1 MPLLMS
7 KPRKSKPPAQTK
19 ICVHCNLNKPMS
31 KFFSNRDWVENGGKD
46 SWCKDCIAK
55 IISKDEMRRYFWE
68 NNREW
73 KENVWQNALKQAELE
88 AVKSNVYQRSNEDR
102 RQVIL
107 EQVACPKIPSL
118 MQKTQN
124 YKFEDHT
131 QDVNTNGYDEAK
143 EGGKIVELDPS
154 KAKDVNA
161 KDKNLK
167 TYNHFFNGEF
177 KPAEIE
183 YLEDYYRDLENDFD
197 LSDRALR
204 DNAKK
209 LAKASLLVD
218 KVQNDYMAGRCS
230 LQDVKDA
237 IAQLDLLMKTGN
249 FAACKRKPGDK
260 NTLNNWAETSLYCET
275 HGHPCIKKI
284 EWEKD
289 VVDAALDGLGYIIE
303 SMRDE
308 EMSEIS

>member
-1 MPLLMS
+1 MPYLAS
-7 KPRKSKPPAQTK
+7 KPRKSKPPAQTRL
-19 ICVHCNLNKPMS
+19 CFHCNQTRPLTQ
-31 KFFSNRDWVENGGKD
+31 FYANRDWVDNNGKD
-46 SWCKDCIAK
+46 KWCKQCLAK
-55 IISKDEMRRYFWE
+55 IRTKDEMRRYFWE

-73 KENVWQNALKQAELE
+73 KENVWENALKQAETE
-88 AVKSNVYQRSNEDR
+88 AAKSTVYQKSNEDR
-102 RQVIL
+102 RRIIL
-107 EQVACPKIPSL
+107 EALACPIIPSL

-131 QDVNTNGYDEAK
+131 QDVNTNSYDEAK
-143 EGGKIVELDPS
+143 EGGKIVEFNPS
-154 KAKDVNA
+154 NT

-167 TYNHFFNGEF
+167 VYNEFFNGEF

-183 YLEDYYRDLENDFD
+183 YLEGYYNGLEQDFD
-197 LSDRALR
+197 LSDTSLR

-237 IAQLDLLMKTGN
+237 IAQYDLLMKTGN

-260 NTLNNWAETSLYCET
+260 GGLGSWAEIAFHLESS
-275 HGHPCIKKI
+275 GHPCTRKI
-284 EWEKD
+284 EWPKD
-289 VVDAALDGLGYIIE
+289 DVDRTIEEFAYIAESLGLDTV
-303 SMRDE
+303 
-308 EMSEIS
+308 